1 VSTRTSQASE
11 NGPLQRALRTCMTD
25 AKVFARSV
33 VSGML
38 RPAGFDL
45 IRLHRMPRETF
56 LGLGQLPIRTI
67 LDVGANRGQ
76 FAREALHFF
85 PEARLV
91 CFEPLDA
98 AASALR
104 AWAQTVPQDITVV
117 QTALGDTDGVVKM
130 KVHLDWEPSS
140 SLLETTDAA
149 IQLYP
154 YQERQ
159 SAVEAT
165 LTTLDGFLA
174 RLTMKLDPD
183 VLVKID
189 AQGFDDRVVRGA
201 GETLRKARACIVE
214 VNLDALYQDQGT
226 FKDMFLLMDGLGYSY
241 RGNLDQ
247 SYAPDGHVAFIDA
260 VFVR

>member
-1 VSTRTSQASE
+1 MVSR
-11 NGPLQRALRTCMTD
+11 
-25 AKVFARSV
+25 
-33 VSGML
+33 ML
-38 RPAGFDL
+38 RPTGFDL
-45 IRLHRMPRETF
+45 IRLHRMPRGTF

-67 LDVGANRGQ
+67 VDVGANRGQ

-98 AASALR
+98 AAAALR
-104 AWAQTVPQDITVV
+104 AWATTVRQDITVV
-117 QTALGDTDGVVKM
+117 QTALGDADRVVKM

-149 IQLYP
+149 IELYP

-159 SAVEAT
+159 STVDAV
-165 LTTLDGFLA
+165 LTTLDGYLEHS
-174 RLTMKLDPD
+174 LMKLEPD

-189 AQGFDDRVVRGA
+189 AQGFDDRVIRGGTA
-201 GETLRKARACIVE
+201 TLRKARVCIVE
-214 VNLDALYQDQGT
+214 INLDNLYQDQGT
-226 FKDMFLLMDGLGYSY
+226 FRDMFLLMDGLGYSY